1 MHTDVLLI
9 TFSAYFDGCFLYG
22 RANVPYATRSDRFFK
37 WQYIYSLAHGL
48 VCGYDIVVQA
58 FLHTDL
64 SAAQLS

>member
-9 TFSAYFDGCFLYG
+9 TFSAYFDGCLLYG
-22 RANVPYATRSDRFFK
+22 RATRSDRFFK